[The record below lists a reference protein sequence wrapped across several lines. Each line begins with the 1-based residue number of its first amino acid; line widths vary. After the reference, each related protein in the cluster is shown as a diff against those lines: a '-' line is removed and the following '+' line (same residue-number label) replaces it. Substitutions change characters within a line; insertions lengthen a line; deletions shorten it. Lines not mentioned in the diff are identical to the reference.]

1 MDKKP
6 LIIILLGKSGSG
18 KGTQV
23 NLIAEKYGL
32 KKIGSGELLRQR
44 KKQEDFSGSKIS
56 TVIDNGGIIPTP
68 VIFKLWMDKLE
79 EFKKGSEFE
88 GIIFDGSP
96 RKIKEA
102 YLMDEAL
109 EWYEW
114 NENVKVILID
124 ISDEEV
130 VKRIASRAG
139 LEDRPEDSPEGIKKR
154 LAWFEAE
161 VVPVINYYKENNR
174 LITINGEQSIEKV
187 FNDIENSIK

>member
-102 YLMDEAL
+102 YLMDEAI